1 MASAETRDDVSR
13 REQHSWRETG
23 TGMERLLSY
32 PERMYS
38 ILNKKLHGQH
48 CGFIGATIQVRSR
61 PSGASSRFM
70 SASQLHARAIEAFKQ
85 TRFRYPTLAANV
97 VEDKKTIYKHES
109 TAAIHH
115 WAERTVSMVVRDE
128 GWLALRQHL
137 SRTSPLPNGAGD
149 SHLLYLVIS
158 PSEALQS
165 GISEFDVVLHTSHV
179 FVDGTGVKC
188 IFNEFLARLASPM
201 AAEEIQWGQETS
213 RLFPPSVVLMKPEE
227 QDQTPKA
234 SSNTPFPTLST
245 LTGFSKVCDS
255 QK

>member
-1 MASAETRDDVSR
+1 MASKETQDNVSR

-48 CGFIGATIQVRSR
+48 CGFIGATIQIKSR
-61 PSGASSRFM
+61 TSETPTRLM
-70 SASQLHARAIEAFKQ
+70 NVPQLHARAIEAFKQ
-85 TRFRYPTLAANV
+85 TRFRYPTIATNV
-97 VEDKKTIYKHES
+97 VEDKKTTYKHES

-115 WAERTVSMVVRDE
+115 WAERTISMVIRDG

-201 AAEEIQWGQETS
+201 AADEIFWGQETS

-227 QDQTPKA
+227 DQTPKA
-234 SSNTPFPTLST
+234 TSNTPFPTLST
-245 LTGFSKVCDS
+245 LTGFSKVCNYPE
-255 QK
+255 